1 MSNALTIRRAV
12 EDDLDALRDLMTL
25 AIERGQAAVLTPAQI
40 VASRAVMG
48 LDTQLVRDGTYFIVE
63 EDGVAV
69 GCGGWSRRATLYG
82 GDHSAGLRDPALLD
96 PSRDAARIRAMYTHP
111 DHVRRGIGRMV
122 LDRCEQAA
130 AEAGFTAGELMSTA
144 SGERL
149 YVACGYRP
157 LERADANVDGIVVPL
172 IRMRKVLRPA
182 GTGW

>member
-1 MSNALTIRRAV
+1 MSGVLTIRRAV
-12 EDDLDALRDLMTL
+12 EDDLDALRALMTL
-25 AIERGQAAVLTPAQI
+25 AIERGQAAVLTPAQV

-48 LDTQLVRDGTYFIVE
+48 LDTHLVRDGTYCIVE
-63 EDGVAV
+63 EHVVAV

-96 PSRDAARIRAMYTHP
+96 PARDAARIRAMYTHP

-122 LDRCEQAA
+122 LDRCERAA

-149 YVACGYRP
+149 YAACGYRP
-157 LERADANVDGIVVPL
+157 LERADTDVDGIVVPL
-172 IRMRKVLRPA
+172 IRMRKVLHPV
-182 GTGW
+182 GTCG